1 MNLLNKISSVESLR
15 LAWAKLEKFNKES
28 HGLTGETIAEFELN
42 KEDKILSISKRL
54 QEGTYQFSPYRAV
67 LIPKSKGKFRPL
79 QIPEVSDRVVI
90 KAIAIELEEHFKEL
104 LEKSR
109 GLSFAYQKG
118 LGVKEA
124 VEKMFAGTKVKSV
137 NTMNLD
143 GKTKRRGMTFGK
155 TAKTKKAI
163 VKLTADSKDIEIFQG
178 M

>member
-79 QIPEVSDRVVI
+79 QIPEVSDRVVFMDKGVI
-90 KAIAIELEEHFKEL
+90 VEQGTPKEIFTRPKEDRTKQFLSRFML
-104 LEKSR
+104 LETSEN
-109 GLSFAYQKG
+109 Y
-118 LGVKEA
+118 
-124 VEKMFAGTKVKSV
+124 T
-137 NTMNLD
+137 
-143 GKTKRRGMTFGK
+143 
-155 TAKTKKAI
+155 I
-163 VKLTADSKDIEIFQG
+163 
-178 M
+178 

>member
-79 QIPEVSDRVVI
+79 QIPEVSDSCN
-90 KAIAIELEEHFKEL
+90 
-104 LEKSR
+104 KSNCNR
-109 GLSFAYQKG
+109 IG
-118 LGVKEA
+118 
-124 VEKMFAGTKVKSV
+124 
-137 NTMNLD
+137 
-143 GKTKRRGMTFGK
+143 RTF
-155 TAKTKKAI
+155 
-163 VKLTADSKDIEIFQG
+163 
-178 M
+178 